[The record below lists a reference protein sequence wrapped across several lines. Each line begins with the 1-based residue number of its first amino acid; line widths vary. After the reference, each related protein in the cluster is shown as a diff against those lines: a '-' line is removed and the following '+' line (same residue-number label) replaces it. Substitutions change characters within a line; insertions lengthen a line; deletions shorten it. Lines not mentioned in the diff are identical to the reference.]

1 MNLVIPLSKDR
12 LFSTKIVDVIQVSV
26 TARED
31 VPHFGPKLPNPAIF
45 KKVCYCGV
53 AQFFCSNVFFLIP
66 LSPSFRS
73 RFFPYPSLLIIL
85 SSLKVQSIICWFVG
99 PGISQVLIDQT
110 DKCRA
115 VCLQQCRVRQISGE
129 SNNILILLSACTLC
143 TCYLFL
149 SVKFSRIELAPVYFV
164 H

>member
-1 MNLVIPLSKDR
+1 MFLISDPNYQILQFLKRFVTVVLHD
-12 LFSTKIVDVIQVSV
+12 FSLQT
-26 TARED
+26 
-31 VPHFGPKLPNPAIF
+31 
-45 KKVCYCGV
+45 
-53 AQFFCSNVFFLIP
+53 FFLISP
-66 LSPSFRS
+66 SPSFRS

-85 SSLKVQSIICWFVG
+85 SSLKMQSIICWFVG

-129 SNNILILLSACTLC
+129 SNNIPNLTKCLYAVYMLLI
-143 TCYLFL
+143 L